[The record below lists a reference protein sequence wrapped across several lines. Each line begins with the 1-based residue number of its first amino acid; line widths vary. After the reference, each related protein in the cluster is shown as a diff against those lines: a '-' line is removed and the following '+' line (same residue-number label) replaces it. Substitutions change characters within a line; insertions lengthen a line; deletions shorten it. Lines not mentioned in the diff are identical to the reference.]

1 MTSPVTA
8 GRIDVD
14 QVRFHPRNVRRDLGD
29 LRGLTESIRRV
40 GVLQPITV
48 DQNGDHLRLRA
59 GHRRVAAARLAGVQ
73 KVPALIYRDA
83 LDDDEFMMLALHE
96 NTFRQGLSKEERQD
110 AIEALVAEGCTYSGI
125 ARNLGVTPT
134 TVRKWAGVVKPTTA
148 PHRDARIR
156 VHSGTLSRLA
166 DEWQHAA
173 ARGLT
178 APQATRLL
186 AEIRQLADTGKR
198 THLEAA
204 S

>member
-1 MTSPVTA
+1 MIAPVTA
-8 GRIDVD
+8 GRVDVD

-29 LRGLTESIRRV
+29 LRSLTESIRRV

-96 NTFRQGLSKEERQD
+96 NTFRQGLTREDRQD
-110 AIEALVAEGCTYSGI
+110 AITALVAEGCTYAGL
-125 ARNLGVTPT
+125 ARNIGVSTQT
-134 TVRKWAGVVKPTTA
+134 IRTWAGIVKPSANRCPA
-148 PHRDARIR
+148 PVKRAVLRA
-156 VHSGTLSRLA
+156 LA
-166 DEWQHAA
+166 DDWERSAS
-173 ARGLT
+173 RGLSPT
-178 APQATRLL
+178 QATRLL

>member
-14 QVRFHPRNVRRDLGD
+14 QISFHARNVRRDLGD
-29 LRGLTESIRRV
+29 LRSLAESILRV
-40 GVLQPITV
+40 GVLQPVTV
-48 DQNGDHLRLRA
+48 EQRPYGLRLRA
-59 GHRRVAAARLAGVQ
+59 GHRRVAAARLVGVK

-83 LDDDEFMMLALHE
+83 LPDDEFMMLALHE
-96 NTFRQGLSKEERQD
+96 NTFRRGLSKAERAD
-110 AIEALVAEGCTYSGI
+110 AIKALIGEGCVVRDI
-125 ARNLGVTPT
+125 ADNLGVSVQTVYAWAKGDAPKTP
-134 TVRKWAGVVKPTTA
+134 RPGPT
-148 PHRDARIR
+148 AR
-156 VHSGTLSRLA
+156 RLA
-166 DEWQHAA
+166 DLADDWDHLA

-178 APQATRLL
+178 AAQATRLI